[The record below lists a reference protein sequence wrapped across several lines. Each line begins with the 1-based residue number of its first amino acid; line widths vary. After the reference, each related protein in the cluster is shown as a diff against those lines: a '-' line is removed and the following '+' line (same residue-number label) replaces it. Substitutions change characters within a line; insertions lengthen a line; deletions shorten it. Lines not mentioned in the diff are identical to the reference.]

1 MKNLT
6 TAVLGLLVSTVAIA
20 DNLSDADKLIC
31 AAARANVCL
40 ETGDCYSATPWE
52 LSIPEFVLIDTKEK
66 MISTTKAS
74 GLNRSSPFSNVIRS
88 NGAIYLQGHE
98 GDRNFS
104 FVISEES
111 GYLTAAI
118 ARDGSSVTVFGSC
131 TNAKL

>member
-111 GYLTAAI
+111 GYLTATI